1 MFERILIAYD
11 GSEHSRRAAKIAG
24 EIVRM
29 QNKREIWLVCVMES
43 IPIYLGQ
50 PYLQELIKAQTQ
62 AGEEFLKKA
71 RKIIGNEITI
81 HDELLFGP
89 PAERILNVA
98 ENHDCNLIVMGT
110 RGLSVLQGLLLG
122 SQVHKVISHSKCP
135 VLAVK

>member
-11 GSEHSRRAAKIAG
+11 GSEHSQRAAKIAG
-24 EIVRM
+24 EIARM
-29 QNKREIWLVCVMES
+29 QNKVEIWLVCVMES
-43 IPIYLGQ
+43 IPPYLGQ
-50 PYLQELIKAQTQ
+50 PYLQELIVAQTH

-98 ENHDCNLIVMGT
+98 ENRDCNLIVMGT

-122 SQVHKVISHSKCP
+122 GQVHKVISHSKCP